1 MTSSSAFQTDADI
14 QERLSSKQYRE
25 AFALLLPR
33 YRDKVFRLIFSM
45 LRDRALAEDCT
56 QDVLLRVWKA
66 LPGFAGQSQLSTWIY
81 AIAKNGALSEIRKRK
96 PTVSLDQNDDEDS
109 YNPAV
114 AALAAPEADDS
125 ATVSVGQLLDQ
136 LPERYRQAVVL
147 FYMEDK
153 SYEQTATSL
162 GLPLG
167 TVKALLHRAR
177 KRLIELTK
185 EAEAAAAGLSHEA
198 AKRPFTVGRRPP
210 GLAGWRAERRRIA
223 RRSRPIWRPA
233 GCVSA
238 ACRNSRR
245 WTRRWS
251 RPPRRCSSSA
261 GFDQN
266 LFAQI
271 DAIDE
276 NKRLEARR
284 RLEQEWQQ
292 QMQSLSRNWRR
303 TLAFVI
309 PGIVGGIVLAVALMS
324 WLDSSGI
331 TSNLV
336 AQGAA
341 ELGGRS
347 IDYLRL
353 GITAVVGGAL
363 GTAGRPLAGPAGR
376 LTPDPL

>member
-33 YRDKVFRLIFSM
+33 YRDKIFRLTFSM
-45 LRDRALAEDCT
+45 LRDRAQAEDCT
-56 QDVLLRVWKA
+56 QDVLLRIWKA

-185 EAEAAAAGLSHEA
+185 EAEAAATA
-198 AKRPFTVGRRPP
+198 A
-210 GLAGWRAERRRIA
+210 
-223 RRSRPIWRPA
+223 
-233 GCVSA
+233 
-238 ACRNSRR
+238 
-245 WTRRWS
+245 
-251 RPPRRCSSSA
+251 
-261 GFDQN
+261 
-266 LFAQI
+266 
-271 DAIDE
+271 
-276 NKRLEARR
+276 
-284 RLEQEWQQ
+284 
-292 QMQSLSRNWRR
+292 
-303 TLAFVI
+303 
-309 PGIVGGIVLAVALMS
+309 
-324 WLDSSGI
+324 
-331 TSNLV
+331 
-336 AQGAA
+336 
-341 ELGGRS
+341 
-347 IDYLRL
+347 
-353 GITAVVGGAL
+353 
-363 GTAGRPLAGPAGR
+363 
-376 LTPDPL
+376 

>member
-14 QERLSSKQYRE
+14 LERLSSKQYRE

-45 LRDRALAEDCT
+45 LRDRAQAEDCT

-185 EAEAAAAGLSHEA
+185 EAEAAAA
-198 AKRPFTVGRRPP
+198 
-210 GLAGWRAERRRIA
+210 
-223 RRSRPIWRPA
+223 
-233 GCVSA
+233 
-238 ACRNSRR
+238 
-245 WTRRWS
+245 
-251 RPPRRCSSSA
+251 
-261 GFDQN
+261 
-266 LFAQI
+266 
-271 DAIDE
+271 
-276 NKRLEARR
+276 
-284 RLEQEWQQ
+284 
-292 QMQSLSRNWRR
+292 
-303 TLAFVI
+303 
-309 PGIVGGIVLAVALMS
+309 
-324 WLDSSGI
+324 
-331 TSNLV
+331 
-336 AQGAA
+336 
-341 ELGGRS
+341 
-347 IDYLRL
+347 
-353 GITAVVGGAL
+353 
-363 GTAGRPLAGPAGR
+363 
-376 LTPDPL
+376 